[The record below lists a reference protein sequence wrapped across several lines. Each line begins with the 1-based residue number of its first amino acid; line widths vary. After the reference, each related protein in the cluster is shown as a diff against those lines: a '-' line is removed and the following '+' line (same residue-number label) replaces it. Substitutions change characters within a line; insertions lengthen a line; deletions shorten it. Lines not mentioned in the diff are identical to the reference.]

1 MPIRLLFPFSFFLP
15 TVFKFDEDGSGS
27 IDAEEL
33 KAALHYMGLKVGDDD
48 ATVVME
54 LLSLLFLLLMLV
66 AVGVL
71 AVVVDVV
78 GAARASS
85 VAAAAAAAAAAN
97 GYMPTPLR
105 RIKEMGVL
113 WLSVFWVALV

>member
-1 MPIRLLFPFSFFLP
+1 MP

-54 LLSLLFLLLMLV
+54 LLSLFLLLMLF

-78 GAARASS
+78 GAVLGASS
-85 VAAAAAAAAAAN
+85 SSFSVAAAAN